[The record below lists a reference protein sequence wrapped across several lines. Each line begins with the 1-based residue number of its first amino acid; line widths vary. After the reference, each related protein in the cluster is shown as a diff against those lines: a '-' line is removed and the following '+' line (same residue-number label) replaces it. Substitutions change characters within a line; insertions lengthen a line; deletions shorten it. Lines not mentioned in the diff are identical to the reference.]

1 MIKITGKI
9 EKVFPKQ
16 TLSGGFEK
24 RVFWLDDQAENF
36 PNTYQFELWKSD
48 VEMID
53 KYKEGDVVTCFVD
66 LKGKKFTGKDGEERI
81 TNTIK
86 CWNIEK
92 DGETY
97 KKI

>member
-1 MIKITGKI
+1 MIKIVGKI

-24 RVFWLDDQAENF
+24 RVFWLNDESDKF
-36 PNTYQFELWKSD
+36 PNTFQLELWKAD
-48 VEMID
+48 ADMID
-53 KYKEGDVVTCFVD
+53 KYQLGDTVTCYID
-66 LKGKKFTGKDGEERI
+66 LKGKVFTGKDGEERV

-92 DGETY
+92 DGELS
-97 KKI
+97 KKM